1 MKEMPVQYTIR
12 IPSIDELLKEHNHAH
27 IDIVSVNNTEQERK
41 TLKELDDSLVKEIG
55 HVNDVVNEVLE
66 YLQARGCKTSE
77 YI

>member
-12 IPSIDELLKEHNHAH
+12 IPAIDELLKEHNHAH